1 MLLNFVSL
9 KSQGAAACVAIAIA
23 NSPKFQQTL
32 DQCWDMVKAQDPNH
46 LIIGALTIGEYG
58 KLKDLSGEA
67 RVLPTIQNLFSHPQE
82 DVKFAASICMGNI
95 AIGNPDIFL
104 SKVFEL
110 VNDSQEAQKY
120 LFLNTIREII
130 IADSQCLREYIFDLT
145 GLLMSHT
152 QSASSQIRNIVSEI
166 LGRLL
171 ADFPEEIFEVVESG
185 LKTDNPV
192 TVATTAKAIKF
203 SGSRQK
209 QVLTN
214 RMLIEGLIVL
224 QNQPDPEVKKNAL
237 EAITSIIHSNW
248 TTLKREIRE
257 LMDHILMFALQET
270 KIRKE
275 LIEEVDLGP
284 FKHKV
289 DNGLGMRKAAFQ
301 LLETLQDKASDS
313 VSMPQIVEAVVVT
326 GLSDTAEECIVLNL
340 NILAKMSQ
348 SNINVVI
355 GILDQI
361 VTAFQTL
368 FQNNLKLISSSQS
381 QERAQNIVRA
391 LLRVVYLIN
400 ASQEIQD
407 FPVPSFSDFFRNI
420 VQQNADSRQI
430 YEKIAAS
437 YKTSAQSN
445 FFN

>member
-1 MLLNFVSL
+1 
-9 KSQGAAACVAIAIA
+9 
-23 NSPKFQQTL
+23 
-32 DQCWDMVKAQDPNH
+32 
-46 LIIGALTIGEYG
+46 
-58 KLKDLSGEA
+58 
-67 RVLPTIQNLFSHPQE
+67 
-82 DVKFAASICMGNI
+82 
-95 AIGNPDIFL
+95 
-104 SKVFEL
+104 
-110 VNDSQEAQKY
+110 
-120 LFLNTIREII
+120 
-130 IADSQCLREYIFDLT
+130 
-145 GLLMSHT
+145 
-152 QSASSQIRNIVSEI
+152 
-166 LGRLL
+166 
-171 ADFPEEIFEVVESG
+171 
-185 LKTDNPV
+185 
-192 TVATTAKAIKF
+192 
-203 SGSRQK
+203 
-209 QVLTN
+209 
-214 RMLIEGLIVL
+214 
-224 QNQPDPEVKKNAL
+224 
-237 EAITSIIHSNW
+237 
-248 TTLKREIRE
+248 
-257 LMDHILMFALQET
+257 
-270 KIRKE
+270 
-275 LIEEVDLGP
+275 
-284 FKHKV
+284 
-289 DNGLGMRKAAFQ
+289 
-301 LLETLQDKASDS
+301 
-313 VSMPQIVEAVVVT
+313 MPQIVEAVVVT